1 MDTVRLALEA
11 AWEVL
16 YTGLVLGAGLPIVFA
31 LGVRLLS
38 GPATAPAAEGEVL
51 AVSAHRPSPAARLAA
66 ALCFAVVAYG
76 VVVGLLVII
85 GAGQGKEVHL
95 FDHVY
100 PTLVDKA

>member
-1 MDTVRLALEA
+1 MDTVRLALQS

-16 YTGLVLGAGLPIVFA
+16 YTGLLLGAGLPILFA
-31 LGVRLLS
+31 VGVRLLS
-38 GPATAPAAEGEVL
+38 GPATEGDG
-51 AVSAHRPSPAARLAA
+51 AVAVDHRPGAAARAGA
-66 ALCFAVVAYG
+66 ALCFAVVLYG
-76 VVVGLLVII
+76 VLVGLLVII